1 MAPTDRDPY
10 TPEPKP
16 RNHAHAATPQGRV
29 PEGVRTHGPQ
39 GTTHDPN
46 SVTTGTEVEP
56 SHAEVYPPKG
66 ETEADHRPADAPRV
80 TADGRVKPY

>member
-1 MAPTDRDPY
+1 MAHTDRDPY
-10 TPEPKP
+10 TPTPKP
-16 RNHAHAATPQGRV
+16 VTAAHPASPGARVAA
-29 PEGVRTHGPQ
+29 GVHTHGPQ

-66 ETEADHRPADAPRV
+66 ETEAEHRRV
-80 TADGRVKPY
+80 